1 MPKILLIEDNEMN
14 RDMLARRLGKRGFE
28 VVVAVDG
35 REGLS
40 LAESEQP
47 ELILMDMSLPVLEG
61 WEAAR
66 ELKRSAATRNIPV
79 IALTAHAMS
88 GDREKALAAGCND
101 FDTKPVDLSRLLEK
115 IQVLLDARVASPGG
129 GDAVQLRHDLRTP
142 LNHLIGYSE
151 MLLEEVDLPE
161 LRTVLREGKTL
172 LDVVDEVL
180 SGPAS
185 DGGPLDLDSLG
196 ARLDVHLRTV
206 TAAAAAVRPRVPE
219 DLRDDVDRIAAA
231 VQQLARLV
239 GGEPAAAVVAFGV
252 DHVSDAPAG
261 ATILVVDDNEENRN
275 LLVRRLER
283 EGYAVQVAEGGLRA
297 LELLET
303 CAADLVLL
311 DVMMPD
317 LDGVEVLQ
325 RIKGDPRHR
334 ELPVLMIS
342 ALDEI
347 ETVVRSIELGAEDY
361 LSKPFNAVLLR
372 ARIGACLDKKS
383 LRDQERLHQ
392 KQMEEWNRTLQERV
406 ERQVSELENLTRLKR
421 FFSPQLAERILVGG
435 ADDPLRTHRREITV
449 VFLDLRGFT
458 AFAETSE
465 PEEVMR
471 VLREYHEQMGQLIL
485 AHEGTLERFTGDGLM
500 VFFNDPME
508 VPNPAERAVRMA
520 LAMRERVQAL
530 EVAWRRRGYN
540 LALGVG
546 ITRGYATVGAIGFEG
561 RWDYA
566 AIGTVT
572 NMAARL
578 CGEAAGGQI
587 LISSPVAASVED
599 FAEIEPIGGLTLKGL
614 ARPIEVYSVVGLR
627 S

>member
-1 MPKILLIEDNEMN
+1 MPKILLVEDNEMN

-35 REGLS
+35 REGVS
-40 LAESEQP
+40 LAESERP
-47 ELILMDMSLPVLEG
+47 ELILMDMSLPVLQG

-66 ELKRSAATRNIPV
+66 ELKQSPSTRDIPV

-88 GDREKALAAGCND
+88 GDRERAMEAGCND
-101 FDTKPVDLSRLLEK
+101 FDTKPVDLSRLLGK
-115 IQVLLDARVASPGG
+115 MQVLLEARAASATTS
-129 GDAVQLRHDLRTP
+129 DTARLRHDLRTP
-142 LNHLIGYSE
+142 LNHLIGYTE

-172 LDVVDEVL
+172 LSVVDEVL
-180 SGPAS
+180 AS
-185 DGGPLDLDSLG
+185 VAADGAALDLDSLW

-206 TAAAAAVRPRVPE
+206 TAAGATARHRVPE
-219 DLRDDVDRIAAA
+219 ELRDDVDRIAVA
-231 VQQLARLV
+231 VAEIARLV
-239 GGEPAAAVVAFGV
+239 GGE
-252 DHVSDAPAG
+252 SAPATAVARADG
-261 ATILVVDDNEENRN
+261 ATVGSGTATILVVDDNEENRN

-283 EGYAVQVAEGGLRA
+283 EGYEVRVAEGGMRA
-297 LELLET
+297 LELLESCPT
-303 CAADLVLL
+303 DLVLL

-325 RIKGDPRHR
+325 RIKSNPQHR

-372 ARIGACLDKKS
+372 ARIGACLEKKR
-383 LRDQERLHQ
+383 LRDQERLHRRQ
-392 KQMEEWNRTLQERV
+392 VEELNSTLQERV
-406 ERQVSELENLTRLKR
+406 EQQVGELENLTRLKR
-421 FFSPQLAERILVGG
+421 FFSPQLAERILAGG

-465 PEEVMR
+465 PEEVTG
-471 VLREYHEQMGQLIL
+471 VLREYHERMGQLIVT
-485 AHEGTLERFTGDGLM
+485 HEGTLERFTGDGLM
-500 VFFNDPME
+500 VFFNDPIE

-520 LAMRERVQAL
+520 VAMRERVGTL
-530 EVAWRRRGYN
+530 EAAWRRRGYD

-546 ITRGYATVGAIGFEG
+546 IARGYATVGAIGFEG

-572 NMAARL
+572 NLSARL
-578 CGEAAGGQI
+578 CSEAVGGQI
-587 LISSPVAASVED
+587 LISSPVAAAVEE
-599 FAEIEPIGGLTLKGL
+599 FTELERLGAIVLKGL
-614 ARPIEVYSVVGLR
+614 ARPVDTYSVLGFKA
-627 S
+627 